1 MDRQEK
7 KGKKEGRVS
16 EEGEVDA
23 CKLRMERRR
32 KLRGEAKIK
41 ATNTGGLKWIQKAI
55 KITER
60 EREKE

>member
-7 KGKKEGRVS
+7 KGKKEGRLR

-23 CKLRMERRR
+23 CKLRMERR

-55 KITER
+55 KITK
-60 EREKE
+60 REKE